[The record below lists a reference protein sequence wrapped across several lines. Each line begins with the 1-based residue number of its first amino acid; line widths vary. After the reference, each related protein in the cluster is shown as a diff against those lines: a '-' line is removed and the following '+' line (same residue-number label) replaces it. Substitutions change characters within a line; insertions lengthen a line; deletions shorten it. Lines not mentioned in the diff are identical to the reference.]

1 MKFSPVRDRMVVQLL
16 EAATTTAGGIV
27 IPDAAT
33 EKPNR
38 GKVIAVGTGHLTKE
52 GKVIPLEV
60 KAGDTVLFGQHA
72 GQNVKIDGQE
82 YLILKE
88 DDVMAVIEE

>member
-60 KAGDTVLFGQHA
+60 KAGDTVLFGQYA

>member
-1 MKFSPVRDRMVVQLL
+1 MKFSPVRDRMVVKLL
-16 EAATTTAGGIV
+16 EAQTTTAGGIV

-38 GKVIAVGTGHLTKE
+38 AKVIAVGAGHLTKE
-52 GKVIPLEV
+52 GLVIPLEV
-60 KAGDTVLFGQHA
+60 KVGDTVLFGQYA
-72 GQNVKIDGQE
+72 GQNVKIDGEE

-88 DDVMAVIEE
+88 EDVMAVIEE